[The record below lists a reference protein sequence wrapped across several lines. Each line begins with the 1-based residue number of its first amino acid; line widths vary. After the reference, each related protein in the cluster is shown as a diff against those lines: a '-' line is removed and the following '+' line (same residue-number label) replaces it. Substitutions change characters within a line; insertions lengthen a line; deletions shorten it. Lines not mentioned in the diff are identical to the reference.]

1 MTSTNG
7 QWNKSACS
15 STMKWTGCPKINRN
29 SEELPHVIKIKAKRC
44 ALSKK
49 GKDTSFLFS
58 LLRIPFQTKT
68 RPVSRFPALFQTI
81 YNNYFAGFQELFRPT
96 I

>member
-1 MTSTNG
+1 MLF
-7 QWNKSACS
+7 
-15 STMKWTGCPKINRN
+15 P
-29 SEELPHVIKIKAKRC
+29 
-44 ALSKK
+44 KK

>member
-1 MTSTNG
+1 MGEDIFYMFLTFIINVISQIVAYQIVKILELHNK
-7 QWNKSACS
+7 NKS
-15 STMKWTGCPKINRN
+15 KKDVLFP
-29 SEELPHVIKIKAKRC
+29 
-44 ALSKK
+44 KK